1 MSVGTGW
8 TGEKVRTEVLI
19 KIDDATAINMQHAV
33 RLYVSESVN
42 GYEGSCVTL
51 YNVYTI
57 KKCET
62 REEAIKVLDKILNQ
76 YDRGQRVIKL

>member
-1 MSVGTGW
+1 M
-8 TGEKVRTEVLI
+8 LI
-19 KIDDATAINMQHAV
+19 RISDANVINMNHAV

-42 GYEGSCVTL
+42 GYKVRCVTL

>member
-1 MSVGTGW
+1 M
-8 TGEKVRTEVLI
+8 LI

-42 GYEGSCVTL
+42 GYEVSCVTL

-57 KKCET
+57 KKCEKCW
-62 REEAIKVLDKILNQ
+62 IKYLISMTEDKGLSSYKGMIT
-76 YDRGQRVIKL
+76 

>member
-1 MSVGTGW
+1 M
-8 TGEKVRTEVLI
+8 LI
-19 KIDDATAINMQHAV
+19 KIDDATAINRQHAV

-42 GYEGSCVTL
+42 GYELSCVTL
-51 YNVYTI
+51 YTVYTI

-76 YDRGQRVIKL
+76 YDRGQKVIKL